1 MNGLYIFF
9 LGKPN
14 CKYIILIGVL
24 LSYSRLEMPKHIDSN
39 CWKLPEKTMGPQCSY
54 CSMNTLKSFEWN
66 KKFHLL
72 IDSMLPFQSPQTTP
86 VPSTTKSSNPDTEQT
101 ISPTPPDHHKTAITT
116 KTPLSTHSKSNLQ
129 PSSGLPELDSSWSVE
144 KELRSTFKGQIQSI
158 DVTLDDKLVVLTGIR
173 QANNRYKC
181 HSIIINFH

>member
-101 ISPTPPDHHKTAITT
+101 ISPTPPDHQKTAITT
-116 KTPLSTHSKSNLQ
+116 KTPKPQNPKTPKPHKSLLMLNHYNIIFEKISKCLTTTRSMYLRLLMTMK
-129 PSSGLPELDSSWSVE
+129 SSFRSLF
-144 KELRSTFKGQIQSI
+144 LRLKQ
-158 DVTLDDKLVVLTGIR
+158 
-173 QANNRYKC
+173 
-181 HSIIINFH
+181 